1 MNATKLELYDNASG
15 SNGLA
20 NYMGAHPRATSITP
34 SDSDSGADDDRD
46 GSRKR
51 KRPMN
56 VTYVLAPIH
65 LTSDP
70 LHSI

>member
-1 MNATKLELYDNASG
+1 MNATKLELYDNRSG

-20 NYMGAHPRATSITP
+20 NFMGAQPRATSITP
-34 SDSDSGADDDRD
+34 SDSDSGADDDQD

-56 VTYVLAPIH
+56 VTYVPAPSIH
-65 LTSDP
+65 V
-70 LHSI
+70 